1 MPESR
6 QKYLYERLGDHDF
19 QQLVGALLTAQF
31 ADYVPMALR
40 QADGGRDGILKT
52 EPGRVLV
59 YQVKWF
65 AEGKTKD
72 SVATLSAM
80 VRGEAENL
88 RRLAKDGVRRY
99 ILVTNVPSTSKPGTG
114 TLDRLD
120 KALDAFAKEFG
131 FEQMT
136 CVWREGIN
144 AWVDNATTEIKWAY
158 ADMLAGW
165 DLVRYLVAE
174 QVGAAKDSGL
184 RDLVRKVVAAQWA
197 EDEVLKFSQAEVD
210 REKVADLY
218 VDVTAEKLSTI
229 PGSGPARTTP
239 FHLGGAA
246 KYLLTAPTPFNIV
259 RGAPGQGK
267 STLSQYV
274 CQAHRNAFMPE
285 GSGSTDLPDVA
296 QPRFPLR
303 LDLSDYARW
312 LRGGDPWLAE
322 EAKPSRKTKRSGPTA
337 TIEAFLAD
345 LVTYESGGVSTTAKD
360 VQAIF
365 QRVPSVVVL
374 DGLDEVGSA
383 SARQGIVRCID
394 EFVSRGKAYDDPP
407 KVIVTTRPSAGELA
421 EPSTKFFEVLALNP
435 LTVAQRDEYLR
446 KWCAVRGI
454 RGKDGRA
461 LRASFREK
469 TKELYIEE
477 LAGNPMQL
485 TILLDLLHQQGA
497 ATPTQRTDLYD
508 HYVGLLLARE
518 ANKHPASVRKHR
530 DELTEIVPFIGWYLQ
545 AHTEESGIDGRM
557 SVADLMAA
565 MRHFQ
570 KSYGRSEDIVGHLFE
585 AATDRL
591 WALTSKL
598 EGTYEFEVQSLR
610 EYFAARFLYLN
621 AGESNLNFDKT
632 TVLRELLRR
641 PYWLNTARFYGGNAK
656 GSDIYILVAGIEAEL
671 ASNPSPSAV
680 IASWT
685 LLTDAVFLRRPP
697 EARKVLTALCADHCV
712 PILLR
717 ALDRNEISALPELP
731 QVSGTGDDDPTWTRL
746 TGAIEANPSAGE
758 NRQRVRVLRELLNQK
773 SRFATWWATHA
784 TAAAGTATQDDWLR
798 LAAECEAAAGVSL
811 ELPSADLRGGSAE
824 LFLNTGAIPTRGSD
838 FEKELLQRVFAGQCC
853 GVASVRSYPAQ
864 VASALSPAN
873 YFTSAK
879 DSFFD
884 PDARAKQRRAD
895 AINALRKSGSPVADV
910 AKARAFKVGQKG
922 STFPW
927 ANSATSIV
935 EHVGPCW
942 LAVEVAIIGAA
953 SPLNLGYTKQPGK
966 APFGPQ
972 SHPAELLAQTRQ
984 HADDI
989 SWWTERLN
997 EATHDSTKAEW
1008 ALALWAVASGSVM
1021 DSLLSEWE
1029 QVVQVL
1035 DEELRVVLVRSAVQ
1049 IAEFGWLRDR
1059 PITAT
1064 SSEPAIQRLLE
1075 LRGSPV
1081 TKPQGLTPKTGGTAP
1096 TVTKEPSLLSVA
1108 RSAKW
1113 LKVDTVATYR

>member
-19 QQLVGALLTAQF
+19 QQLVSALLTAQF

-72 SVATLSAM
+72 AVATLSAI
-80 VRGEAENL
+80 VKGEEENL

-99 ILVTNVPSTSKPGTG
+99 VIVTNVPSTSKPVTG
-114 TLDRLD
+114 TYDRLD
-120 KALDAFAKEFG
+120 KKLEGFAKDFG
-131 FEQMT
+131 FEQVS

-144 AWVDNATTEIKWAY
+144 AWVDNAPTETKWAY

-218 VDVTAEKLSTI
+218 VDVTAEKLSSI
-229 PGSGPARTTP
+229 PGTGPARTTP
-239 FHLGGAA
+239 FHVGGAA
-246 KYLLTAPTPFNIV
+246 KHLLTAPTPFNIV

-285 GSGSTDLPDVA
+285 GSRSTDLPDVK

-322 EAKPSRKTKRSGPTA
+322 EAKPSRKTKRSGATA

-345 LVTYESGGVSTTAKD
+345 LVTHESGGVSTTAKD
-360 VQAIF
+360 VQTIF

-383 SARQGIVRCID
+383 SARQGVVRCID
-394 EFVSRGKAYDDPP
+394 EFVSRGNAYDDPP

-421 EPSTKFFEVLALNP
+421 EPSANFFEVLALNP

-518 ANKHPASVRKHR
+518 ANKHPDSVRKHK

-545 AHTEESGIDGRM
+545 AHTEENGIDGRM
-557 SVADLMAA
+557 SVADLTAA

-621 AGESNLNFDKT
+621 AGEGDLNFDKT
-632 TVLRELLRR
+632 TVLRQLLRR
-641 PYWLNTARFYGGNAK
+641 SYWLNTARFYGGNAK

-671 ASNPSPSAV
+671 ASSPSPGAL

-685 LLTDAVFLRRPP
+685 LLTDAVFLRRPS
-697 EARKVLTALCADHCV
+697 EARKVLTALCADHCAAV
-712 PILLR
+712 LLR
-717 ALDRNEISALPELP
+717 ALDRNEISPLPELP
-731 QVSGTGDDDPTWTRL
+731 QVAGSADDDPTWTRL
-746 TGAIEANPSAGE
+746 TAAIEAEPGAYE
-758 NRQRVRVLRELLNQK
+758 NRERVRVLRELLNQK
-773 SRFATWWATHA
+773 ARFAKWWVERA
-784 TAAAGTATQDDWLR
+784 TASAGTPTQGAWFR
-798 LAAECEAAAGVSL
+798 LAAGCEAAAGVPL
-811 ELPSADLRGGSAE
+811 DLASADLSGGSAE
-824 LFLNTGAIPTRGSD
+824 LFLNTGAVPTSGGA
-838 FEKELLQRVFAGQCC
+838 FEAELVARVLAGECAN
-853 GVASVRSYPAQ
+853 VTSVRSYAAQ
-864 VASALSPAN
+864 VAVALSPTN
-873 YFTSAK
+873 YFTTAT
-879 DSFFD
+879 DSFSD
-884 PDARAKQRRAD
+884 PDWRLKQRRLD
-895 AINALRKSGSPVADV
+895 AINALRKSGSPVAAV
-910 AKARAFKVGQKG
+910 AKARAFKAGQKS

-927 ANSATSIV
+927 ANSATAVV
-935 EHVGPCW
+935 EQFGPCW
-942 LAVEVAIIGAA
+942 LASEIAVIGAA
-953 SPLNLGYTKQPGK
+953 SPLNLGYTKHPGK
-966 APFGPQ
+966 SAFGGQ

-984 HADDI
+984 SAGDAAWWTEQLETAADDI
-989 SWWTERLN
+989 
-997 EATHDSTKAEW
+997 AKAEW
-1008 ALALWAVASGSVM
+1008 ALAVWAVASGSVI
-1021 DSLLSEWE
+1021 DSLFSQWE
-1029 QVVQVL
+1029 RTVQGLGGECRAVL
-1035 DEELRVVLVRSAVQ
+1035 LRSASQ
-1049 IAEFGWLRDR
+1049 IASYGWLRQR
-1059 PITAT
+1059 TITAT
-1064 SSEPAIQRLLE
+1064 SSDPIVGPLLE
-1075 LRGSPV
+1075 LRTPSASGS
-1081 TKPQGLTPKTGGTAP
+1081 TPKSEDP
-1096 TVTKEPSLLSVA
+1096 SQSSTKQASLLSVA